1 MKRFAVMTRSVLFCA
16 AAPLFCICGC
26 TEGPTSATSSQPA
39 EDASVT
45 DTVSDMDGKPEQ
57 PGTQDS
63 GDRQAQE
70 TPATEVT
77 QKENEM
83 PQETPTEYNPL
94 NDFEAYVILQKGTER
109 AFVGEYTDL
118 MDPGTYICRQCNAP
132 LYLAKDK
139 FHSHCGWP
147 SFDDEIPGAVHKSV
161 DADGDRT
168 EITCENCGGHL
179 GHVFEGERL
188 TKKNVRHCVNSVS
201 MKFVAEGQPLPAVV
215 KKPKSN

>member
-1 MKRFAVMTRSVLFCA
+1 MKRFAVMTRGVLFCV

-26 TEGPTSATSSQPA
+26 TEGPTSATSSKPA

-94 NDFEAYVILQKGTER
+94 NDFESYVILQKGTER